1 MEKEK
6 DLPKQIIL
14 DKMEIIEKY
23 VSKTEGNHELK

>member
-6 DLPKQIIL
+6 DLPKQILL

-23 VSKTEGNHELK
+23 VAKTEGNHEDK

>member
-6 DLPKQIIL
+6 DLSKQIIL

-23 VSKTEGNHELK
+23 VAKTEGNHELK